1 MIGLQKYGNDES
13 PWWEKKSEE
22 IAKAGQRKGCQESEK
37 KTNKTK
43 IKNKTKKNKIEGDKL
58 TSRCLLVTDECLT
71 TSRS

>member
-43 IKNKTKKNKIEGDKL
+43 IKNKTRKKKTKL
-58 TSRCLLVTDECLT
+58 KETSEHLVYSSTGYE
-71 TSRS
+71 

>member
-37 KTNKTK
+37 KNKQNQK
-43 IKNKTKKNKIEGDKL
+43 
-58 TSRCLLVTDECLT
+58 
-71 TSRS
+71 